1 MIRFLLWSKISLIIN
16 AQNILLFINALLID
30 FGDSM
35 KIITLQNWKH
45 GSVHYRLPEM
55 EMA

>member
-1 MIRFLLWSKISLIIN
+1 MICFLLWSKISLIIN
-16 AQNILLFINALLID
+16 AQKILLFINALLID
-30 FGDSM
+30 FGDFM